1 MVAVG
6 GRSRSRAREVA
17 DLPEPDSPTRP
28 TVSPGEMLKEMPW
41 TASRPENAMRRSRA
55 ASSGAGETGV
65 AEVIEARIADVRP
78 LRAGGRCWSGLFLE
92 RTAELRHPIAM
103 SVSGLRLSVLDQS
116 PVPAGATPAQALS
129 NSLDLARHVDALG
142 YTRLW
147 YSEHHAM
154 DLLACTAPEILVARA
169 ASATERIRVGS
180 GGVMLPHYSPYKV
193 AEVFRTLYAMFPG
206 RIDLG
211 IGRAPG
217 GGQLEM
223 HALRR
228 TRQGPIVDDF
238 PQQLAE
244 LQAFLHRERFPAE
257 HPFARL
263 RVAPDAQGAP
273 DVWLLGSSMWSSITA
288 AKEGLPYAFAHFFSA
303 QGTRQAI
310 EYYQRNFVPG
320 PDRSEP
326 EATIA
331 IGAICAPTQEE
342 AEFLH
347 ASVRLLQ
354 QRIRMDDRRPVASPE
369 DALREL
375 ESLPPVPST
384 PWPLTIGSQDQPESE
399 FPRYVVGTPERV
411 AEELTEIAREL
422 EIGELIVNT
431 ITHSHEARK
440 RSYTLLAAAMKL
452 SGAIGSAAA

>member
-1 MVAVG
+1 M
-6 GRSRSRAREVA
+6 
-17 DLPEPDSPTRP
+17 
-28 TVSPGEMLKEMPW
+28 
-41 TASRPENAMRRSRA
+41 
-55 ASSGAGETGV
+55 
-65 AEVIEARIADVRP
+65 
-78 LRAGGRCWSGLFLE
+78 
-92 RTAELRHPIAM
+92 AM
-103 SVSGLRLSVLDQS
+103 SALRLSVLDQS
-116 PVPAGATPAQALS
+116 PVSAGATPSEALA
-129 NSLDLARHVDALG
+129 NSLDLAQHVDRLG

-169 ASATERIRVGS
+169 AGATKRIRVGS
-180 GGVMLPHYSPYKV
+180 GGVMLPHYSAYKV
-193 AEVFRTLYAMFPG
+193 AEVFRTLHAMFPG

-217 GGQLEM
+217 GGQLEA

-228 TRQGPIVDDF
+228 QRQGPVSDDF
-238 PQQLAE
+238 AQQLGE
-244 LQAFLHRERFPAE
+244 LLALLHPERFPAT

-273 DVWLLGSSMWSSITA
+273 DVWLLGSSMWSSVTA
-288 AKEGLPYAFAHFFSA
+288 AREGLPYAFAHFFSA
-303 QGTRQAI
+303 QGTRQAM
-310 EYYQRNFVPG
+310 EYYQRNFLPG
-320 PDRSEP
+320 PDRERP

-331 IGAICAPTQEE
+331 IGAICAPTQGES
-342 AEFLH
+342 EFLH

-354 QRIRMDDRRPVASPE
+354 RRIRMDDRRPVAAPE

-375 ESLPPVPST
+375 ETLPPVPKQ
-384 PWPLTIGSQDQPESE
+384 PWPVTIGPLDQPEEE

-411 AEELTEIAREL
+411 AEELTKIAREL

-440 RSYTLLAAAMKL
+440 RSYALLAEAMGIA
-452 SGAIGSAAA
+452 GAES

>member
-1 MVAVG
+1 MGGAV
-6 GRSRSRAREVA
+6 
-17 DLPEPDSPTRP
+17 
-28 TVSPGEMLKEMPW
+28 
-41 TASRPENAMRRSRA
+41 
-55 ASSGAGETGV
+55 
-65 AEVIEARIADVRP
+65 
-78 LRAGGRCWSGLFLE
+78 
-92 RTAELRHPIAM
+92 
-103 SVSGLRLSVLDQS
+103 RLSVLDQS
-116 PVPAGATPAQALS
+116 PVPAGATPGQALA

-154 DLLACTAPEILVARA
+154 DLLACTAPEILVAQA
-169 ASATERIRVGS
+169 AGATKRIRVGS

-193 AEVFRTLYAMFPG
+193 AEVFRTLEAMFPG

-228 TRQGPIVDDF
+228 TRQGPVVDDF
-238 PQQLAE
+238 LQQLAE
-244 LQAFLHRERFPAE
+244 LRAFLHPERFPRE

-263 RVAPDAQGAP
+263 RVAPASEGAP
-273 DVWLLGSSMWSSITA
+273 DVWLLGSSMWSAVTA
-288 AKEGLPYAFAHFFSA
+288 AQEGLPYAFAHFFSA

-310 EYYQRNFVPG
+310 EYYLRSFVAG

-342 AEFLH
+342 AEYLH

-354 QRIRMDDRRPVASPE
+354 RRIRMDDRRPVAAPE

-375 ESLPPVPST
+375 EAGAAVPNPLLPFS
-384 PWPLTIGSQDQPESE
+384 IGALDQPEAE
-399 FPRYVVGTPERV
+399 YPRYVVGTPERV
-411 AEELTEIAREL
+411 AEELTRIAREL
-422 EIGELIVNT
+422 EIEELIVNT

-440 RSYTLLAAAMKL
+440 RSYALLAEAMGL
-452 SGAIGSAAA
+452 RSSVEAAAAIN